1 MKKALF
7 IIFLGLST
15 LAEAQETK
23 EPRTLFGNTPPKQW
37 GVVLSP
43 SLQGAQIYGEPALF
57 TQIGA
62 GLVLNQAWT
71 IGGFVGTTP
80 LELFPSNM
88 QGQFGVPTDFSFH
101 TFGGFLSY
109 SLQSHRLLHFSF
121 PLALGVIETDMDDR
135 DSDEL
140 DAIPE
145 VEGDDFRM
153 FIEPG
158 LNLELNIH
166 KYVRTF
172 AGVSY
177 RFHTGSLYQQGAVPA
192 TGDYLLVNAGLRVGV
207 FDIGALGKELRK

>member
-1 MKKALF
+1 MKKAIV

-15 LAEAQETK
+15 FAEAQETK

-43 SLQGAQIYGEPALF
+43 SLQGAQIFGEPALF

-80 LELFPSNM
+80 FELFPVNR
-88 QGQFGVPTDFSFH
+88 QGPFGIPTDFSFY
-101 TFGGFLSY
+101 TYGGFLSY

-121 PLALGVIETDMDDR
+121 PLALGVIETDMDNR
-135 DSDEL
+135 DWNEL
-140 DAIPE
+140 DAIPS
-145 VEGDDFRM
+145 VDGDDYRLFV
-153 FIEPG
+153 EPG

-166 KYVRTF
+166 KYVRAF

-177 RFHTGSLYQQGAVPA
+177 RFHTVSLYQEGDVPA

-207 FDIGALGKELRK
+207 FDIGALAKELR